1 MTDCE
6 EVEKKR
12 AELEALRTDVER
24 LQDEAVREQNA
35 LENVLLNVVDL
46 GCAPS
51 GLPRVLAVVLRL
63 LAARGALDAAQTPRD
78 RRALALHA
86 RTAAALGAAFL
97 AGLHAG
103 VWSNVGDIVRIRE
116 SAHIF
121 RPKMDAESAQELCR
135 RWHKAVE
142 RAKDW
147 E

>member
-1 MTDCE
+1 M
-6 EVEKKR
+6 EKD
-12 AELEALRTDVER
+12 AGAPMQILR
-24 LQDEAVREQNA
+24 
-35 LENVLLNVVDL
+35 VDGGASVNRFL
-46 GCAPS
+46 MQFQAD
-51 GLPRVLAVVLRL
+51 VLRC
-63 LAARGALDAAQTPRD
+63 PID
-78 RRALALHA
+78 RPVMVE
-86 RTAAALGAAFL
+86 TTALGAAFL

-121 RPKMDAESAQELCR
+121 RPKMDAENAQELCR

>member
-1 MTDCE
+1 MIRVADL
-6 EVEKKR
+6 VR
-12 AELEALRTDVER
+12 GELPVSAADDV
-24 LQDEAVREQNA
+24 VF
-35 LENVLLNVVDL
+35 
-46 GCAPS
+46 
-51 GLPRVLAVVLRL
+51 AVVNQQILRVDG
-63 LAARGALDAAQTPRD
+63 GASVNRFLMQFQADVLRCPID
-78 RRALALHA
+78 RPVMVE
-86 RTAAALGAAFL
+86 TTALGAAFL

-121 RPKMDAESAQELCR
+121 RPKMDAENAQELCR